1 MTELDLIIEL
11 HRDTQR
17 QGPGSLE
24 STIKA
29 LHSVDLD
36 TNASLRIADIGCGT
50 GGHTLEL
57 ARTFESA
64 QITAIDLFSV
74 FLDGLN
80 QQAAKA
86 GLGDRI
92 RTLEATMDDLPF
104 EQESL
109 DLIWSEGAVYNMG
122 FKDGVA
128 YWAQFL
134 KPKGWLAVS
143 EITWTTEERP
153 AELEEFWMA
162 EYPEVAPPSVK
173 IRQLKEAGFEVVNYF
188 MLPKSDWF
196 HYYDELSKKIE
207 DFEGEFSRHQ
217 DADVQEMAAGIAEA
231 YRAEINHYKQFSDYY
246 SYGFYIARKDS

>member
-29 LHSVDLD
+29 LNSVDLD
-36 TNASLRIADIGCGT
+36 TNASLLIADIGCGT

-64 QITAIDLFSV
+64 QITAIDLFPI
-74 FLDGLN
+74 FLDRLN
-80 QQAAKA
+80 LQAAEA

-92 RTLEATMDDLPF
+92 RTLEASMDDLPF

-109 DLIWSEGAVYNMG
+109 DMIWSEGAIYNMG
-122 FKDGVA
+122 FKNGIA

-134 KPKGWLAVS
+134 KPNGWLAVS
-143 EITWTTEERP
+143 EITWATEERP
-153 AELEEFWMA
+153 AELDEFWMA
-162 EYPEVAPPSVK
+162 EYPEVALPSEK
-173 IRQLKEAGFEVVNYF
+173 IEQLKEAGFDVIDYF
-188 MLPKSDWF
+188 MLPKSDWVQ
-196 HYYDELSKKIE
+196 YYDELSERIK
-207 DFEGEFSRHQ
+207 DFERQFATHQ
-217 DADVQEMAAGIAEA
+217 DADVKEMAAGIADA
-231 YRAEINHYKQFSDYY
+231 YRGEINQYKQFSDYY
-246 SYGFYIARKDS
+246 SYGFYIALKGR